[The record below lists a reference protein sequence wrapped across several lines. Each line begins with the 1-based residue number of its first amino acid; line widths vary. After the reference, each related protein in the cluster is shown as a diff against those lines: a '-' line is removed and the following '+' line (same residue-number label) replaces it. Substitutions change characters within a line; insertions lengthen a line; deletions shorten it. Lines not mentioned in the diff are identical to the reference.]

1 MNKLLLSWAAST
13 ATPVLLLAAAA
24 APIFMAGCATFAA
37 DGGFDK
43 VADLTRERVG
53 VAPVWHRVPG
63 DSVTAEVRSRIDE
76 LLGQP
81 LSADAS
87 VELALLSNR
96 GLQAR
101 FARLGVAEA
110 DRVRAGRLANP
121 RVSFG
126 HLRGGGVTEIDR
138 SVMFDLLGL
147 LTLPVASA
155 VAAQRLEEAQY
166 QAALAAVGVAAEARE
181 AFFGAVAA
189 REQVRYG
196 EQVVESADVASE
208 LAQRMQQAGNL
219 NKLDRMREHAFHAEA
234 VAGLARARHR
244 SVAARERLTRA
255 LGLGEQLSF
264 ELPERLPDL
273 PQTALEPRDAERTAV
288 ERRLDVRLA
297 RLAAEATARSLGL
310 TRATRFVNVLE
321 AGYVNSSE
329 TGAPRRDGYE
339 IELELPLFDFG
350 ATRAAR
356 AEALYLQ
363 AFHRTAAVATE
374 ARSQVR
380 ESYSAYR
387 MAWDLARHYRDEIVP
402 LRRRISEETLLRYNG
417 MLVSVFELLADSRE
431 QVIGVTAYIEALR
444 DFWIADS
451 RLQTVL
457 AAGPATAAVP
467 GTAALPVTDAGPA
480 TSAAP
485 YVDSAALFESAVAG
499 RARAH

>member
-24 APIFMAGCATFAA
+24 APIFMAGCATFAT

-53 VAPVWHRVPG
+53 VAPAWQRVPG
-63 DSVTAEVRSRIDE
+63 DAVTAEVRSRIDE

-121 RVSFG
+121 RVGLG

-147 LTLPVASA
+147 LTLPLASA

-189 REQVRYG
+189 RELVRYG
-196 EQVVESADVASE
+196 EQVVEAADVASE

-219 NKLDRMREHAFHAEA
+219 NKLDRMREQAFHAEA

-244 SVAARERLTRA
+244 FVAERERLTRGA
-255 LGLGEQLSF
+255 RPVRRTTVVRSCPSGCRTCRRRPLEPHDA
-264 ELPERLPDL
+264 E
-273 PQTALEPRDAERTAV
+273 QTAIDQ
-288 ERRLDVRLA
+288 RLDVRLA
-297 RLAAEATARSLGL
+297 RLLPRRRPARSG
-310 TRATRFVNVLE
+310 
-321 AGYVNSSE
+321 
-329 TGAPRRDGYE
+329 
-339 IELELPLFDFG
+339 
-350 ATRAAR
+350 
-356 AEALYLQ
+356 
-363 AFHRTAAVATE
+363 
-374 ARSQVR
+374 
-380 ESYSAYR
+380 
-387 MAWDLARHYRDEIVP
+387 
-402 LRRRISEETLLRYNG
+402 
-417 MLVSVFELLADSRE
+417 
-431 QVIGVTAYIEALR
+431 
-444 DFWIADS
+444 
-451 RLQTVL
+451 
-457 AAGPATAAVP
+457 
-467 GTAALPVTDAGPA
+467 
-480 TSAAP
+480 
-485 YVDSAALFESAVAG
+485 
-499 RARAH
+499 